1 MLLGNYGNYALLTSY
16 VEQMLNCTSM
26 NNTSTERPKCSEK
39 LVPKNL
45 AQRHRQSAGVE
56 SLVKLVFGL
65 GRAISEVNSLTGDL
79 WFVYNIFP
87 GIFGSIQISYNEH
100 SNLSKNNEKST
111 KKICL
116 IHFLPYV
123 YFPFN
128 YKCYFEW
135 FERSVSNSGS

>member
-1 MLLGNYGNYALLTSY
+1 
-16 VEQMLNCTSM
+16 M